1 MSDQDLYLR
10 YSNRMFIIYML
21 TGIVLRM
28 SMVDG
33 DSGSLSG
40 DCLYYLICK
49 MSLDGVISGLYKLD
63 QWAEKSQDKR

>member
-1 MSDQDLYLR
+1 MSDLDSYFK

-28 SMVDG
+28 SVVDS
-33 DSGSLSG
+33 DSDSLIG

-49 MSLDGVISGLYKLD
+49 MSLDGIINGLYKLD
-63 QWAEKSQDKR
+63 QWAEKLQDTR